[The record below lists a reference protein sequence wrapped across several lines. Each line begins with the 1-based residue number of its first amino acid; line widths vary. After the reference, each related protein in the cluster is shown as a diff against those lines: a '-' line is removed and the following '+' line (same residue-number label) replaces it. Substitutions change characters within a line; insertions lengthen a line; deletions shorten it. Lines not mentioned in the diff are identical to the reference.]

1 MNKKL
6 IISSAILATV
16 LSTGLAFAEDQELYN
31 TWDGSKNA
39 SKITYEYKPDSL
51 FEVHTKVGYVTDL
64 KLKPGENI
72 TYMAAGDT
80 SRWLI
85 DKSTVAGVTH
95 VYIKPIAKGIMTN
108 LIINTSSHSYR
119 LLIDEGSGFSAI
131 VEFSFPKEEMQKQLL
146 KPMPLTKEEKTFN
159 DIFTTKDKYGRR
171 SLKKINRHYKV
182 KKHGRFDD
190 DILPEEIFDD
200 GTRTY
205 FKMPQSNKYDL
216 PTLYLV
222 DDSGKLS
229 LVNYRTRSDYFVAD
243 RVFTKARLKYS
254 NKKWI
259 DVTPVKPE
267 ETSDNDSERTSN

>member
-6 IISSAILATV
+6 MISSAILATV
-16 LSTGLAFAEDQELYN
+16 LSTGFAFAEDQELYN

-131 VEFSFPKEEMQKQLL
+131 IEFSFPKEEMQKQLL
-146 KPMPLTKEEKTFN
+146 KPMPLTTEEKTFN
-159 DIFTTKDKYGRR
+159 EIFTTKDKYGRR
-171 SLKKINRHYKV
+171 SLKKINRHYEV
-182 KKHGRFDD
+182 
-190 DILPEEIFDD
+190 
-200 GTRTY
+200 
-205 FKMPQSNKYDL
+205 
-216 PTLYLV
+216 
-222 DDSGKLS
+222 
-229 LVNYRTRSDYFVAD
+229 
-243 RVFTKARLKYS
+243 
-254 NKKWI
+254 
-259 DVTPVKPE
+259 
-267 ETSDNDSERTSN
+267 